1 MNELIIRILPDIE
14 RITKGVTKN
23 RDQQNELR
31 QYCVIEC
38 YNYENVVK
46 RLYTEKRLNA
56 WIRTVVNREYFRMK
70 NNVPTDEINES
81 REIEDVIYSDLLE
94 ELKTMLTDIERVWLK
109 HYLKEGSYAEL
120 HRRTGIR
127 EKYIS
132 QRIKS
137 IIEKCKQ
144 LKSTLL

>member
-1 MNELIIRILPDIE
+1 MNDLIETILPDIE
-14 RITKGVTKN
+14 RITKGVTNN

-38 YNYENVVK
+38 YNYETVVK

-56 WIRTVVNREYFRMK
+56 WIRTVVSREYYRMK

-81 REIEDVIYSDLLE
+81 KEIEDVIHSDLLE
-94 ELKTMLTDIERVWLK
+94 ELKAMLTDTERVWLK
-109 HYLKEGSYAEL
+109 HWIKAGSHAEL

-137 IIEKCKQ
+137 IIKKCKQ